1 MRRNRSSVGRA
12 LAKVRVAGSNPV
24 SSFSFIF
31 FERRHKI
38 MRIVEQEQ
46 KAKSQNY
53 TATSAKCYHHM
64 EEGHGVPNS
73 AKEIFHQKPYYLKYP
88 VGGGKK

>member
-1 MRRNRSSVGRA
+1 
-12 LAKVRVAGSNPV
+12 
-24 SSFSFIF
+24 
-31 FERRHKI
+31 

-53 TATSAKCYHHM
+53 TATSAKCYHPM

-73 AKEIFHQKPYYLKYP
+73 AKEIFHQKPYYLEHT
-88 VGGGKK
+88 VGEHKK

>member
-1 MRRNRSSVGRA
+1 MRT
-12 LAKVRVAGSNPV
+12 
-24 SSFSFIF
+24 ID
-31 FERRHKI
+31 
-38 MRIVEQEQ
+38 QEQ

-88 VGGGKK
+88 VGECKK